1 MISTTPSLEELQSL
15 IAELEVLEETYKTNK
30 IVFFKPLPQ
39 GQQKDFFTDQLAT
52 VRLVLGSNRSGKTAA
67 SILEAIAHAQGY
79 RPWLAPDDPNRIV
92 RLPDGDPI
100 PIPNIGRIV
109 AQNYQQSIKQTI
121 WPKFEEW
128 APMHLIKKVVR
139 DQRGIPV
146 EIQWRNGSV
155 IYFMSYDQDPMVFEG
170 TSGHWFMCDEPPPY
184 KVYIGLK
191 RGLVDFGGHAWLA
204 MTPLAQPWISDQLVE
219 RANVQDSGVKMYK
232 YSIWDNCEENG
243 GYLTRA
249 NIEEFL
255 ADTREDELEAR
266 LHANFLHLA
275 GRVYKDW
282 EPTPPYWVDPYEI
295 PLTWP
300 RVCVIDPHPRK
311 PIAVLWAACNPDN
324 QWIVY
329 RCLFNNKL
337 RTVKDVAD
345 RIKELEGWT
354 QRRDGKWLRNPERAE
369 PIAMRIMDSSANE
382 PERTSGTTIMKKFAS
397 ESIWCQPA
405 QKRNAQSGYDA
416 IHEALAIQTEWAQPR
431 LIVFNDCAAV
441 KQNFMNFC
449 YDDWL
454 TDKQRDFKGDKQ
466 DYRKNHDD
474 FIDCMRYIFQAGLTF
489 RMLRSAA
496 KKASKR
502 DDWEEPYNG
511 TMIETR
517 PGRRTGYDRR
527 NW

>member
-1 MISTTPSLEELQSL
+1 MQKTPSLEELQSL
-15 IAELEVLEETYKTNK
+15 IAELEVLEETYRTNK
-30 IVFFKPLPQ
+30 IVFFQPLPT
-39 GQQKDFFTDQLAT
+39 GQQKDFFADQLAT
-52 VRLVLGSNRSGKTAA
+52 VRLVLGSNRSGKTAC

-100 PIPNIGRIV
+100 PVPNIGRIV

-155 IYFMSYDQDPMVFEG
+155 IYFLSYDQDPMVFEG
-170 TSGHWFMCDEPPPY
+170 TAGHWFMCDEPPPY
-184 KVYIGLK
+184 RVYIGLK

-219 RANVQDSGVKMYK
+219 RANVKDSGVKMYK
-232 YSIWDNCEENG
+232 YSIWENCDENG

-275 GRVYKDW
+275 GRVFKDW

-329 RCLFNNKL
+329 RSLFNNKL

-354 QRRDGKWLRNPERAE
+354 QTREGKWFRNPERAE